1 MGQSRGRKG
10 NRIEKTVKTD
20 RPFRIRVAA
29 PHDAASILAILRDIG
44 WLVHIKGASDEV
56 VQRIARHIERCNAD
70 ESHAVLVAED
80 SVGAVVGYVAV
91 HWLPYLILPGCEG
104 YVSEL
109 FVRGADRGK
118 GVGKTLLEAVR
129 ECGLARGCYR
139 LHLVTGRG
147 RHSYQVYRRLGWKE
161 RPDIADLILPLRP
174 E

>member
-1 MGQSRGRKG
+1 MGQSRGQLSRF
-10 NRIEKTVKTD
+10 IEEAMKADTPFKV
-20 RPFRIRVAA
+20 RPASPADGAAIVAV
-29 PHDAASILAILRDIG
+29 LRDIE

-147 RHSYQVYRRLGWKE
+147 RDSYQVYRRLRWKE